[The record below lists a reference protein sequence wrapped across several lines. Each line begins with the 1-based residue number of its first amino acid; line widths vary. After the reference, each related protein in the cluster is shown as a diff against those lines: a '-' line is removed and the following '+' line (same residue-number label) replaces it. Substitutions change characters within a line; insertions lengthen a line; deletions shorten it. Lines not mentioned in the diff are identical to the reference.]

1 VSATTVRLA
10 ALARRDL
17 RVELSYHFQL
27 YLRFFNIVFAVTMFY
42 FLGELV
48 GDAPQLGGLR
58 GGYLE
63 FVVIGLLLTGFAHAC
78 TSAFNQ
84 AITEAQADDTLEVLL
99 ATPSRFGTLLGGTL
113 TVPLALSTI
122 DTVLYLSLATLFVG
136 RGTIDLSGLLIAL
149 PLLLLVLG
157 TFAALGILSAA
168 VIVLTKR
175 GDPFSTLA
183 IQVSNLLA
191 GAMFPVVLLPDVL
204 QTLARAIPA
213 FYGLRS
219 MRGALLGDAG
229 LADVAGDALILV
241 GFNLVLLPLSLTVFR
256 RAVAIA
262 RVTGTLGNR

>member
-1 VSATTVRLA
+1 VSATAVRLT

-42 FLGELV
+42 FLGQLV
-48 GDAPQLGGLR
+48 GDAPALSGLR

-63 FVVIGLLLTGFAHAC
+63 FVVVGLVLTGFAHAC
-78 TSAFNQ
+78 TTAFNQ
-84 AITEAQADDTLEVLL
+84 AITEAQADDTLEILL
-99 ATPSRFGTLLGGTL
+99 ATPARFGTLLGGTL
-113 TVPLALSTI
+113 TVPLGFSAI
-122 DTVLYLSLATLFVG
+122 DTALYLTLVSLFVG
-136 RGTIDLSGLLIAL
+136 GSIDPSGLLVAL
-149 PLLLLVLG
+149 PILLLVLG

-191 GAMFPVVLLPDVL
+191 GAMFPVAVMPEALQLLAWAV
-204 QTLARAIPA
+204 PA

-219 MRGALLGDAG
+219 IRAALLADAG
-229 LADVAGDALILV
+229 FVDVAWDALVLI
-241 GFNLVLLPLSLTVFR
+241 GFNLVLLPLSLIAFR